1 MKMRVTAMR
10 VRVCIAVTVVEVIR
24 IKGSITVVMQ
34 EVVNNI
40 VIRVGVVEVERE
52 KARVVAAVIMEVKV
66 KVKQVIMIRCLKLIL
81 IRIQVKSG
89 WVIEAVAY
97 RVTMRVTLECDMEG
111 EVAILLKKVVAVVM
125 LLVADVK
132 MTIEEAVVCG
142 IVSM

>member
-89 WVIEAVAY
+89 
-97 RVTMRVTLECDMEG
+97 
-111 EVAILLKKVVAVVM
+111 
-125 LLVADVK
+125 
-132 MTIEEAVVCG
+132 
-142 IVSM
+142 